1 MRVDMVPVNVCP
13 DHHLIPGQ
21 MLMGEL
27 LGQLKGQLWRDL
39 SRGKGLDD
47 VVRLPSIG
55 FADSP
60 LGVHHLLVGM
70 AGVTVQISRK
80 HLFLGLILIG
90 DVSDQHVQTA
100 VFGENLCDG
109 HYSFAIS

>member
-1 MRVDMVPVNVCP
+1 MVPVNVRP
-13 DHHLIPGQ
+13 NHHLIPGQ
-21 MLMGEL
+21 MLMGER

-39 SRGKGLDD
+39 SGRKGLDD

-60 LGVHHLLVGM
+60 LGVHHLLVGV
-70 AGVTVQISRK
+70 AGIAVQICCE
-80 HLFLGLILIG
+80 HLLLGLVLIG
-90 DVSDQHVQTA
+90 NITDQHIQA
-100 VFGENLCDG
+100 VVLGENFCDR